1 MPSVH
6 LRTILGGLAAAVFIL
21 FLFPVLAASVLLSLR
36 QPLFAYSKAL
46 LGVIF
51 AAAGIKADVSG
62 LENIDRQASY
72 VFMSNHLSLIDGP
85 LLFFLIPQP
94 VRVIIKKQAFRIPVL
109 GLSMLFAGFV
119 PVDRKGTRQG
129 RRAIDHAARL
139 MRAKGFSF
147 LIFPEGTRSRDGR
160 LQPFK
165 RGGFFL
171 ALEAGA
177 PVVPVSVSGSFKVM
191 RRGSPFIRPGRIR
204 IRFHPP
210 LEADTSNGDPA
221 ELMAR
226 TREAVVSGLAEE
238 ESWTSR
244 NTSGN

>member
-1 MPSVH
+1 VYP
-6 LRTILGGLAAAVFIL
+6 RTILGGLAAAAFIL
-21 FLFPVLAASVLLSLR
+21 LLIPVFLVSFLLR
-36 QPLFAYSKAL
+36 IPGPLFAYSRVAL
-46 LGVIF
+46 RAILAV
-51 AAAGIKADVSG
+51 AGIRADVSG
-62 LENIDRQASY
+62 RELFDRNGSY

-85 LLFFLIPQP
+85 LLFLLIPQP

-119 PVDRKGTRQG
+119 PVDRKGARQG

-238 ESWTSR
+238 ESWTSG